1 MTRRAPQRE
10 AQVAQGQV
18 GGGGGH
24 VARDRAHGPVEERG
38 TRLLGAQASEIAPEP
53 FGVARRDLDM
63 AVEAGGGDERSI
75 SPVAATVEAPG
86 ACPETGAGTSPPER
100 SKVPRKAT
108 SDQSSRPSA
117 TLSALRSRSSSIGK
131 RGGEA
136 GGAPR
141 QQRPPARRQQQASR
155 SRRRVRN
162 SSPARGARRSI
173 RPVPDR
179 RTALPPGS
187 SSRVR
192 RFWHS
197 RSCRAP
203 RTWPKASAAGNRP
216 PAGPAGRR
224 CELGRALR
232 LGHQPAAGFDGFR
245 LERESGIGLQ
255 PRQRIAAAGEL
266 RASAPSALIVP
277 VARWNGLPATI
288 PSASQGPASAG
299 AFSRTSSAENI
310 SLGAAPSWTVATER
324 RRTLSASITRPARA
338 LARARQQHSAS
349 CATGRV
355 TRARSIT
362 VPVKRTSP
370 FSSGARAISASTVWA
385 SSAGPSSAPR
395 ISRSKRGAARAGAAD
410 RPALAAGRVPRDWVI
425 AGRSAHAGPT
435 SR

>member
-1 MTRRAPQRE
+1 M
-10 AQVAQGQV
+10 
-18 GGGGGH
+18 
-24 VARDRAHGPVEERG
+24 
-38 TRLLGAQASEIAPEP
+38 
-53 FGVARRDLDM
+53 
-63 AVEAGGGDERSI
+63 
-75 SPVAATVEAPG
+75 
-86 ACPETGAGTSPPER
+86 
-100 SKVPRKAT
+100 PRKAT

-117 TLSALRSRSSSIGK
+117 TLSALRSRSSSIGSEGA
-131 RGGEA
+131 RPA
-136 GGAPR
+136 APR
-141 QQRPPARRQQQASR
+141 DSSARPPGVSSRPSR

-187 SSRVR
+187 SSSSTLLAFTVVPRASNLAESVSGRESPAGWTGGPTVSLAEPSASGTSPR
-192 RFWHS
+192 RDSTDSGLNAS
-197 RSCRAP
+197 R
-203 RTWPKASAAGNRP
+203 ASASSRGSASP
-216 PAGPAGRR
+216 PPV
-224 CELGRALR
+224 
-232 LGHQPAAGFDGFR
+232 
-245 LERESGIGLQ
+245 S
-255 PRQRIAAAGEL
+255 L

-324 RRTLSASITRPARA
+324 RRTLSASITTSRRGPSPERGSS
-338 LARARQQHSAS
+338 SAS

-395 ISRSKRGAARAGAAD
+395 ISRSKRRCGEGRSRRSTAPSLRAG
-410 RPALAAGRVPRDWVI
+410 VPRDWVI
-425 AGRSAHAGPT
+425 ARSISARWPDQSMKGGTVSAATRISTTAPASAVRRSRTEFAFASPCGVPPTCRRSHPLRGHSTGGAGIE
-435 SR
+435 SQA